1 MPWLAGEPVLLATT
15 NLTTGPWTALT
26 GPLTTNVVTVPAT
39 GAAEYF
45 RLRIQ

>member
-26 GPLTTNVVTVPAT
+26 APLTTNVVTVPAT
-39 GAAEYF
+39 GAEQYF
-45 RLRIQ
+45 RLRLP